1 MSALNSSALQAS
13 RHTGAASET
22 AEIWPVTFPS
32 FGEICYELGPKTPV
46 ICQGAKN
53 LVKPNVFWAIYRG
66 IISPF
71 ISIYNDRR
79 DPHQAAQRRTLGGR
93 SMSEA
98 SLPVVDGVQSNQ
110 KKSNYKAGVSI
121 TSYMIRNIFKNI
133 VVI

>member
-1 MSALNSSALQAS
+1 M
-13 RHTGAASET
+13 
-22 AEIWPVTFPS
+22 
-32 FGEICYELGPKTPV
+32 
-46 ICQGAKN
+46 
-53 LVKPNVFWAIYRG
+53 G

-98 SLPVVDGVQSNQ
+98 SLQVVDGVQSNQ